1 MKKLLSIALVAAV
14 SMSVFAGEGEGNAAK
29 AGQSA
34 DPARAQAEER
44 YDSPTWPAF
53 LAIWQIPHAPDVV
66 GLRLTIPYSTV
77 QENVTGFDL
86 GLWGRCLYFEGVQVN
101 LLRNEVVDDGAGIQI
116 GIYNSIGHGD
126 MLGVQVGL
134 WNEALCLRGLQVGL
148 VNIAGAD
155 ADGIQFGLVNRADSL
170 HGYQVGLVN
179 VIRSAEI
186 QFFPILNIGF

>member
-14 SMSVFAGEGEGNAAK
+14 SMSVFAAEGDGDAAK
-29 AGQSA
+29 KTQSPE
-34 DPARAQAEER
+34 PARAQVEER

-53 LAIWQIPHAPDVV
+53 LAIWQVPHAPDVV

-86 GLWGRCLYFEGVQVN
+86 GLWGRCLYFEGLQVN

-134 WNEALCLRGLQVGL
+134 WNEALCLRGVQVGL
-148 VNIAGAD
+148 VNIAGDD
-155 ADGIQFGLVNRADSL
+155 ADGIQFGLVNRAESL
-170 HGYQVGLVN
+170 HGYQIGLVN

-186 QFFPILNIGF
+186 QFFPIINIGF